1 MSSLLANVRHLRKYA
16 YLRNHLHKPWG
27 TSLHPRAEPMC
38 SSSLRKGTVELE
50 KVHRKACNEIKM
62 MKQLPYEER
71 LERLWLLG
79 LGRKKVGQ
87 DMMKVYKMMKL
98 VDKVN
103 MELLFKKPDITETC
117 GHSLKLT

>member
-1 MSSLLANVRHLRKYA
+1 M
-16 YLRNHLHKPWG
+16 
-27 TSLHPRAEPMC
+27 
-38 SSSLRKGTVELE
+38 ELE